1 MLYNTILRTLLLVFI
16 LIQNSTLYSQS
27 INYKS
32 NYYSIKDGL
41 PSREIFDALQDSRGF
56 IWLSSYKHLTRFDGY
71 TFTDFSKLI
80 NPGQAKDIIQ
90 LNGEQTTLE
99 TVSPNHF
106 LIKYATENP
115 IFELINTNNIGIKRY
130 NLSDFFKGKKI
141 IDFIA
146 CPGIESIA
154 VFCLEKNE
162 LEVFRFNPEANRIE
176 EKLSFPIGLQD
187 NSRLFNVQITCN
199 KKNGNV
205 YFSAASIPVIL
216 FDLLQDTA
224 YTLPVRISN
233 IGYKKMKPLKEN
245 ELALIDS
252 EQNKLLIYNP
262 ITQKTAI
269 IHHPLL
275 SHAMD
280 GIWTD
285 LDGNIILASIVNLIH
300 KKLCLIEYETYKI
313 ISLDFLLKTED
324 LISQFGGDHFK
335 DKLLLS
341 TYSGFHTLIN
351 EKKRFKSLLTS
362 DLKFGN
368 FGHIMRNMIED
379 DKGGLYINEE
389 KNHLFKLNMKS
400 DTIEKIFKISPYPEV
415 ALNGSM
421 KKIGNNLW
429 GICAKTTRK
438 DQLYSFDLS
447 SNKFNYWAL
456 PTDAF
461 AIKAMALGDSTQLIC
476 FGRDHITDSTMV
488 FKFNTENGKWQYL
501 NLGPDTPKGK
511 YQYALKDKHRQI
523 WLGTLKGLFLLHA
536 DLKTVEKV
544 DFGPAEN
551 PQLDISVQSLVI
563 HPESNHLYIGTE
575 YGVWI
580 YDPSQKKYM
589 DHITKESIGLCN
601 DDVQAMIFKNNDE
614 LFVTTVN
621 GLSLVNLKS
630 KQARNYYENDGLA
643 NNEFNIFS
651 AHKGS
656 NGHYY
661 FGGVN
666 GVTIVTDSSLNEY
679 DAKRPAI
686 SRFYKFDANSGNE
699 ISFSDNIE
707 KLNNVVIEPEV
718 QYFGFDL
725 MYPDYAE
732 PRLNQFQTWLEGYEN
747 DWQVPVTNNKIR
759 YGRLPKGNYTFHIR
773 SFPNMSSE
781 LKFELEIKEHF
792 YRSPWFGFGIAI
804 VLIGGGLGLFVKN
817 QQRKRNEELEIQRT
831 NQKFKD
837 LETAALRAQMNPHF
851 IFNCL
856 GSIQHFINEHDT
868 ESASRYLANFA
879 RLVRLALHSSVDG
892 KHSLQDEIEMLD
904 NYLGLERL
912 RFGEKFSYEL
922 LVDPALDKEEIYLP
936 PLLIQPFVE
945 NALLH
950 GMKNKTEGGKIK
962 VSFNHHLNGVE
973 ASVTDNGPGITAEKR
988 SMDSSGHK
996 SIGMTLTK
1004 KRLEIL
1010 SNNEAFKVSPI
1021 LDKEGVVTG
1030 TMVNIVIPIS

>member
-162 LEVFRFNPEANRIE
+162 LEVYRFNPEANRIE
-176 EKLSFPIGLQD
+176 EKLNFPIGLQD
-187 NSRLFNVQITCN
+187 NSRLINVQITCN

-233 IGYKKMKPLKEN
+233 IGYKKIKPLKEN

-285 LDGNIILASIVNLIH
+285 LDGNIILVSIVNLIH
-300 KKLCLIEYETYKI
+300 KKLCLIEYETHKI

-438 DQLYSFDLS
+438 DQLYSFDLN
-447 SNKFNYWAL
+447 SNKFKYWAL

-488 FKFNTENGKWQYL
+488 FKFNTENGKWQYM

-563 HPESNHLYIGTE
+563 HPVSNHLYIGTE
-575 YGVWI
+575 YKVWI
-580 YDPSQKKYM
+580 YDLSQKKYL

-614 LFVTTVN
+614 LFVTTFSIGSSTANETVMVSSTNGKSFDTFDPHDLWHDRLAQHIPRNKVN
-621 GLSLVNLKS
+621 KSIDEACAYLYGGSWGISWTEIFASFKS
-630 KQARNYYENDGLA
+630 KVDNDKQKDWLTSYGKYEN
-643 NNEFNIFS
+643 
-651 AHKGS
+651 
-656 NGHYY
+656 
-661 FGGVN
+661 FGV
-666 GVTIVTDSSLNEY
+666 SQELHLYPEY
-679 DAKRPAI
+679 
-686 SRFYKFDANSGNE
+686 
-699 ISFSDNIE
+699 
-707 KLNNVVIEPEV
+707 VI
-718 QYFGFDL
+718 
-725 MYPDYAE
+725 
-732 PRLNQFQTWLEGYEN
+732 
-747 DWQVPVTNNKIR
+747 
-759 YGRLPKGNYTFHIR
+759 
-773 SFPNMSSE
+773 
-781 LKFELEIKEHF
+781 
-792 YRSPWFGFGIAI
+792 
-804 VLIGGGLGLFVKN
+804 
-817 QQRKRNEELEIQRT
+817 
-831 NQKFKD
+831 
-837 LETAALRAQMNPHF
+837 
-851 IFNCL
+851 
-856 GSIQHFINEHDT
+856 
-868 ESASRYLANFA
+868 
-879 RLVRLALHSSVDG
+879 
-892 KHSLQDEIEMLD
+892 
-904 NYLGLERL
+904 
-912 RFGEKFSYEL
+912 
-922 LVDPALDKEEIYLP
+922 
-936 PLLIQPFVE
+936 
-945 NALLH
+945 NALLVQKIEKEK
-950 GMKNKTEGGKIK
+950 GFPAVLEFLKTGKNDPDDKLNTNYFKAVYNLTGISKENYTAAVWDLIK
-962 VSFNHHLNGVE
+962 S
-973 ASVTDNGPGITAEKR
+973 EK
-988 SMDSSGHK
+988 
-996 SIGMTLTK
+996 
-1004 KRLEIL
+1004 
-1010 SNNEAFKVSPI
+1010 
-1021 LDKEGVVTG
+1021 
-1030 TMVNIVIPIS
+1030 